1 METVTL
7 LYNWNYRVAG
17 KHYKRNYEYPFELKG
32 RSMGTYTIDP
42 VKPFKEQLLEIKQ
55 QIKEDLSKSYKARA
69 IRDFEHS
76 EYEEIDS
83 EEFQI
88 YNIRE
93 ADRWSEIEDFSYSK

>member
-1 METVTL
+1 
-7 LYNWNYRVAG
+7 
-17 KHYKRNYEYPFELKG
+17 
-32 RSMGTYTIDP
+32 MGTYTIDP

-55 QIKEDLSKSYKARA
+55 QIKEDLSKSYKAQA

-76 EYEEIDS
+76 EDEEVDY

-93 ADRWSEIEDFSYSK
+93 ADRWSEMEDFSYSK